1 MELELLNDLVLL
13 VLVLL
18 LDTLG
23 LPSQLLVES
32 LLVASEPPVHE
43 DKEREHEYKH
53 ERGDPEVDEEV
64 VQVEIRDAPSRGFK
78 FSENLIILN
87 VIFNTSRVKALD
99 LRTDGSFEFDNGCH
113 FLIY

>member
-1 MELELLNDLVLL
+1 MNDLVFF

-18 LDTLG
+18 LQTFG
-23 LPSQLLVES
+23 LASQLLVEC
-32 LLVASEPPVHE
+32 LLIASEPPVNKNE
-43 DKEREHEYKH
+43 EREHEYEH
-53 ERGDPEVDEEV
+53 ERGDPEVDKEV

-87 VIFNTSRVKALD
+87 IIFNTSGVKTLD